1 MSHVFSFEPP
11 TTDQYEEQA
20 RYECMRLVQDGRLD
34 GPRVLSQRDDGVPW
48 SVIRDMATPPRRS
61 GGSTGNLRPRR
72 SSPDQGGPLCDYP
85 CRSTIRRTGR
95 LVTPSEGPN

>member
-61 GGSTGNLRPRR
+61 GGSTGTCDRA
-72 SSPDQGGPLCDYP
+72 GPPQTRAALCAITLAAAQSVAPADW
-85 CRSTIRRTGR
+85 
-95 LVTPSEGPN
+95 

>member
-1 MSHVFSFEPP
+1 MGMSHVFSFEPA

-61 GGSTGNLRPRR
+61 GGSTGNLRPRW
-72 SSPDQGGPLCDYP
+72 SSPGNA
-85 CRSTIRRTGR
+85 
-95 LVTPSEGPN
+95 PNGEAMASAAIGSGSVP

>member
-1 MSHVFSFEPP
+1 MGQLQAMELLPENRGTERATGRVGGPTGMSHVFSFEPP
-11 TTDQYEEQA
+11 ATDQYEEQA

-61 GGSTGNLRPRR
+61 A
-72 SSPDQGGPLCDYP
+72 
-85 CRSTIRRTGR
+85 
-95 LVTPSEGPN
+95 V